1 MMTEDQIILVQKTW
15 KIFRSIKPLVI
26 GDVFYTKLFMIQ
38 PELKKMFP
46 VAMDEQYKKL
56 IEMISIIVARLER
69 LNELTDDI
77 AALGQ
82 RHIGYGVKPEH
93 YKIVGKALLWTLQ
106 QGLGS
111 DWTKEVEEAWIKC
124 YTLLSE
130 AMINAGI
137 RQRDITGDC

>member
-38 PELKKMFP
+38 PEFKKMFP